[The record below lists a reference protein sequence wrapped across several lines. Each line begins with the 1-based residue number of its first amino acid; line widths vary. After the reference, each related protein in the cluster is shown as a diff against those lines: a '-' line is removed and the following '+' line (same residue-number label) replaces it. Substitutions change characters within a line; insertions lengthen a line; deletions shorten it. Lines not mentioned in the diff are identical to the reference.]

1 MMKWSPSEEV
11 TELLDFASKQLLLP
25 DLNLGSSPV
34 MRRNEIEGILPHRD
48 PFLFLD
54 EILHFDPD
62 EGMIAAR
69 YDLAKGNFILSGHFP
84 GDPTWPGIFQV
95 EAVSQAGGLLYNHIH
110 KIEGEVGLLTNIIA
124 ARFMGKIAPGADL
137 IVVARLLDFGQMGE
151 FVGQTLQNG
160 KICSV
165 AATRCYSLSEE
176 L

>member
-1 MMKWSPSEEV
+1 MRWNPSDEV
-11 TELLDFASKQLLLP
+11 AELLDVASKQLLLP
-25 DLNLGSSPV
+25 DLDPV
-34 MRRNEIEGILPHRD
+34 RPAIMRRAEIERILPHRD

-62 EGMIAAR
+62 KGTIAAR
-69 YDLAKGNFILSGHFP
+69 YDLEKGKFILSGHFP
-84 GDPTWPGIFQV
+84 GAPTWPGIFQV
-95 EAVSQAGGLLYNHIH
+95 EAVNQAGGMMYNHIH
-110 KIEGEVGLLTNIIA
+110 KIGGELALLTNILA
-124 ARFMGKIAPGADL
+124 ARFMVRITPGADL
-137 IVVARLLDFGQMGE
+137 FVIARLLDYGQMCE

>member
-1 MMKWSPSEEV
+1 MMKWNPSDEV
-11 TELLDFASKQLLLP
+11 AELLNFASKQLLLP
-25 DLNLGSSPV
+25 GLDPESPPV
-34 MRRNEIEGILPHRD
+34 MRRTEIEEILPHRD

-54 EILHFDPD
+54 EILHFDPG

-69 YDLAKGNFILSGHFP
+69 YDLEKGKFILSGHFP
-84 GDPTWPGIFQV
+84 GNPTWPGIFQV
-95 EAVSQAGGLLYNHIH
+95 EAISQAGGLLYNHIH
-110 KIEGEVGLLTNIIA
+110 KIEGDIGLLTNIIA
-124 ARFMGKIAPGADL
+124 ARFIAKITPGTDL
-137 IVVARLLDFGQMGE
+137 FVVTRVLDYGQMVE